1 MSESYILL
9 QIDNGNNAE
18 LMDDGYYFEA
28 KNKGYYAE
36 FFSDENEAFREC
48 AKAEYFSSMSVRQ
61 QLPEES
67 INQLMINALVGHLKL
82 RKRDVDYL
90 DSNDDSYNIETYIK
104 EILESDLNNV
114 MCDFSD
120 IEELVN
126 QKIIDDYVSGTYDVV
141 PINRVGEIIRIDG
154 IEALINAIDSSHQS
168 SNKKTILDE
177 LNALK
182 NYAYNTRLT
191 IEKLGVDQKEF
202 ARMFCVADK
211 MTVSKWCNAARKPDD
226 FRIKIMDYILNDN
239 NENIINFLKKHT
251 LLQPSNISEADI
263 EKIRQKKS
271 QHDYSC

>member
-1 MSESYILL
+1 
-9 QIDNGNNAE
+9 
-18 LMDDGYYFEA
+18 
-28 KNKGYYAE
+28 
-36 FFSDENEAFREC
+36 
-48 AKAEYFSSMSVRQ
+48 
-61 QLPEES
+61 
-67 INQLMINALVGHLKL
+67 
-82 RKRDVDYL
+82 
-90 DSNDDSYNIETYIK
+90 
-104 EILESDLNNV
+104 

-126 QKIIDDYVSGTYDVV
+126 QKIIDDYVSGAYDVV

-154 IEALINAIDSSHQS
+154 IEALFSAIDSSHQS
-168 SNKKTILDE
+168 SNNKTILDE

-226 FRIKIMDYILNDN
+226 FRIKIMDYILNDDN
-239 NENIINFLKKHT
+239 DNIINFLKKNT

-271 QHDYSC
+271 QHDCSC